1 MQMKLGGR
9 WVRQIRGAF
18 SLATMAGIFVFA
30 AQAQPAR
37 PAAPGKAPGL
47 GTVKPTPTKRPDV
60 APRPGQ
66 KKSPD
71 TPNIIFI
78 IADDLGWGELGS
90 YGQKL
95 IKTPNLDR
103 LAAEGM
109 RFSQCYAGSPVGNA
123 SRASLMTGL
132 HSGHA
137 YIRGSR
143 SVPLRGADHI
153 IPMYLRG
160 TRKYQT
166 IALGKWNL
174 GGKGTKGA
182 PFEKGFNQWMGFV
195 DQTHANN
202 HYPQF
207 VWRYTPGVRGVNSWN
222 GDVQI
227 HANIGKRTVY
237 STDLITRAALN
248 AVRIYRPAWETG
260 FRPFFLYL
268 SYTAPHANNQLARA
282 TGMGMEVPSDA
293 PYSHQRWPRA
303 ERNKAA
309 IISRLDNAVGQ
320 IMAMLKKYDMDKDTL
335 IFFTSD
341 NGPHQEGGNDPK
353 FFNSTGGFRGIKG
366 SLYEGGLRVPMI
378 VRWTGKIKPNT
389 VSHQPFA
396 FWDVL
401 PTLLQVARIPAP
413 REIDGI
419 SMMPTLIGLEQKDK
433 HDFLYWES
441 HENGSKQAARKDQW
455 KAVRPSP
462 GKALELY
469 DLSRDPAETTNVA
482 VQNPKVIQEF
492 ETYLRTARTRSLHWP
507 ITMPGQNAATPRR

>member
-1 MQMKLGGR
+1 
-9 WVRQIRGAF
+9 
-18 SLATMAGIFVFA
+18 MAGIFVFA

-47 GTVKPTPTKRPDV
+47 STVKPTPTKRPNV
-60 APRPGQ
+60 ARDRGKRNRPTRPTLFSLSQMTSAGVSWEATGKSSSRPQPRP
-66 KKSPD
+66 PRRR
-71 TPNIIFI
+71 
-78 IADDLGWGELGS
+78 A
-90 YGQKL
+90 
-95 IKTPNLDR
+95 
-103 LAAEGM
+103 

-132 HSGHA
+132 HCGHA
-137 YIRGSR
+137 YIRGTR

-207 VWRYTPGVRGVNSWN
+207 VWRYTPGVRGVLN

-237 STDLITRAALN
+237 STTSPPRRAQCRSHYPL
-248 AVRIYRPAWETG
+248 ETG
-260 FRPFFLYL
+260 FLFLPYL

-366 SLYEGGLRVPMI
+366 SLYEGGLRAMI

-396 FWDVL
+396 L
-401 PTLLQVARIPAP
+401 GRAAHAAAGCRIP
-413 REIDGI
+413 
-419 SMMPTLIGLEQKDK
+419 
-433 HDFLYWES
+433 
-441 HENGSKQAARKDQW
+441 
-455 KAVRPSP
+455 RP
-462 GKALELY
+462 A
-469 DLSRDPAETTNVA
+469 
-482 VQNPKVIQEF
+482 
-492 ETYLRTARTRSLHWP
+492 
-507 ITMPGQNAATPRR
+507 